1 MNDIANKPKGVASGS
16 EEGGLGMVM
25 SITHSY
31 IKGSYQAI
39 MSWTSFVLGD
49 VSTVFSKYYIFLN
62 HSNLGRIKIHL
73 SLSQLLYLL
82 DLS

>member
-1 MNDIANKPKGVASGS
+1 MNDIANKPKDVASGS

-39 MSWTSFVLGD
+39 MS
-49 VSTVFSKYYIFLN
+49 
-62 HSNLGRIKIHL
+62 
-73 SLSQLLYLL
+73 
-82 DLS
+82 